1 MILYLHVPI
10 KRKYIRGNN
19 STLMTKDLRAR
30 IMQIP
35 KHTQH
40 FCKRD
45 LMTLNSSK
53 IGNKVFVST
62 FYKKRKKQCLKQL
75 NNKVVSDN
83 RQTWQKINP
92 LLLGKV
98 FCKETITLKDN
109 KRTITNIQKLAG
121 NFNTFYSNITQNLKI
136 DGNLV
141 EITQNLNT
149 TDPVLKA
156 IKKPEKYPSII
167 KIKEKLK
174 NKKMFFSFSFVTK
187 KIILN
192 ELRKLN
198 NKKASRKSG
207 IPVKIIK

>member
-1 MILYLHVPI
+1 M
-10 KRKYIRGNN
+10 
-19 STLMTKDLRAR
+19 
-30 IMQIP
+30 
-35 KHTQH
+35 
-40 FCKRD
+40 
-45 LMTLNSSK
+45 
-53 IGNKVFVST
+53 
-62 FYKKRKKQCLKQL
+62 
-75 NNKVVSDN
+75 
-83 RQTWQKINP
+83 
-92 LLLGKV
+92 

-198 NKKASRKSG
+198 NKKASQKSG
-207 IPVKIIK
+207 FPVKIIK